1 MKISELVTKL
11 NALRETE
18 GDLDVVHE
26 QGEFDDLYPVEEITT
41 IEVDKTGEEWN
52 DFYKVRPD
60 GRVANAKA
68 VELS

>member
-11 NALRETE
+11 NALRATE

-26 QGEFDDLYPVEEITT
+26 QGEFNDLYLVDKITT
-41 IEVDKTGEEWN
+41 IEVDKTGEEWK
-52 DFYKVRPD
+52 DFYRVRPG